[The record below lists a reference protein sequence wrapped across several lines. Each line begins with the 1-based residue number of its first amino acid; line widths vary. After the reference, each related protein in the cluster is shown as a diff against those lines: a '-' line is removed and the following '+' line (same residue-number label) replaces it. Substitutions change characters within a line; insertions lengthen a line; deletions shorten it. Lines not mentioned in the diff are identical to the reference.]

1 MSVQLSTRERNAIR
15 YGGTVRKGQQ
25 DDFRAFCAA
34 HNLTIEA
41 WDSRTGG
48 RWIYSGKLA
57 AFTGDRTTLD
67 AAFNAG
73 WSISAVR

>member
-1 MSVQLSTRERNAIR
+1 MVQLSQRERNRIR
-15 YGGTVRKGQQ
+15 FGGTVRRGQQ

-34 HNLTIEA
+34 HGLTIEPM
-41 WDSRTGG
+41 DSRTGG

-57 AFTGDRTTLD
+57 AFTGDAAILE

-73 WSISAVR
+73 WTISATR